1 MRETGSPGTAGV
13 ANMRI
18 IKVGADQVNGFGDR
32 NFLLI
37 TLVVKTRID
46 LG

>member
-1 MRETGSPGTAGV
+1 VAGV
-13 ANMRI
+13 ANTRI
-18 IKVGADQVNGFGDR
+18 IKAGADQVNGFADR

-37 TLVVKTRID
+37 TLIAKTRFD